1 MENIIECMDRSNA
14 ILLIVSSA
22 FVRSKWCQFEM
33 HLAQYRLIETYR
45 DQLVLVRMNLKKR
58 FSIFKLSVKRG
69 PGNSKNYFCERI
81 GSCPKKPMWTFNAC
95 CLSFSHCH
103 I

>member
-45 DQLVLVRMNLKKR
+45 DQLVLVRMNLKKP
-58 FSIFKLSVKRG
+58 FPIFKLCKKRTR
-69 PGNSKNYFCERI
+69 KF
-81 GSCPKKPMWTFNAC
+81 
-95 CLSFSHCH
+95 
-103 I
+103 